1 MAKLNEFIAQVKN
14 VGLSRS
20 NRYSV
25 IMTPPPAAKVAE
37 FGDLRQLMLFCDQVQ
52 IPGLNLS
59 TTQNRTFGEFRE
71 VPYEKLYGDVN
82 MSFYVDTAL
91 YVKSYFD
98 NWMASIQDPVTRTFA
113 YYNDYTTNIDIQV
126 EDINDEVRYTVKMF
140 ECYPKTISA
149 IQMDYSNKDVMK
161 LSVTMQYKYWVQS
174 EKVNVSESLN
184 TGEEVLQDFQV
195 PEAYYNDFKK
205 FQQTIQEV
213 DNVIDNP
220 AGAILAGYGWNV

>member
-20 NRYSV
+20 NRYTV
-25 IMTPPPAAKVAE
+25 IMTPPPAAKMAE
-37 FGDLRQLMLFCDQVQ
+37 FGDLRQLTLFCDQIQ
-52 IPGLNLS
+52 IPGINLS

-71 VPYEKLYGDVN
+71 VPYEKLFGDVN
-82 MSFYVDTAL
+82 MSFYVDTGL

-98 NWMASIQDPVTRTFA
+98 NWMGAIQDPVTRKFE
-113 YYNDYTTNIDIQV
+113 YYKNYITNIDIDI
-126 EDINDEVRYTVKMF
+126 EDVNDEVRYSVKLY

-161 LSVTMQYKYWVQS
+161 LSVTMQYKYWIQS
-174 EKVNVSESLN
+174 DRVSMSESLD
-184 TGEEVLQDFQV
+184 TGEEIVQDFQV

-205 FQQTIQEV
+205 FQQGIQQV

-220 AGAILAGYGWNV
+220 VGAIMAGYGWDT

>member
-1 MAKLNEFIAQVKN
+1 MAKLNEFISQVKN

-37 FGDLRQLMLFCDQVQ
+37 FGDLRQLLLFCDQVQ
-52 IPGLNLS
+52 LPGINLS

-82 MSFYVDTAL
+82 MSFYIDTSL

-98 NWMASIQDPVTRTFA
+98 NWMGAIQDPVTRKFE
-113 YYNDYTTNIDIQV
+113 YYRNYITDINIDV
-126 EDINDEVRYTVKMF
+126 EDLNDEVRYSVTLF

-161 LSVTMQYKYWVQS
+161 LSVTMQYKYWIQS
-174 EKVNVSESLN
+174 EKVSISDSLDI
-184 TGEEVLQDFQV
+184 GEELVQDFQV

-205 FQQTIQEV
+205 FQLGMQEV
-213 DNVIDNP
+213 SNTIKNP
-220 AGAILAGYGWNV
+220 AAPLMAGYGW